1 MSKFVA
7 EARKVDG
14 KPYPAS
20 TLYQLVCGLARS
32 LRTNDPDIQLFS
44 DSTFAPFR
52 DTLDSRMKELKASGI
67 DRPRQAGAL
76 TVEMEETLWQ
86 QGLLG
91 DSTPQQLLDTGLLCR
106 ALFSVEEW
114 PGTSQLEALSIS
126 AEIGQASARCTIPGV
141 PRGCVQNQSR
151 RSQALQEMC

>member
-14 KPYPAS
+14 KPYPTS

-32 LRTNDPDIQLFS
+32 LRTNDPDIQVFS
-44 DSTFAPFR
+44 DSTFTPFR

-67 DRPRQAGAL
+67 DHSHQAGVL

-86 QGLLG
+86 QGLLDPATAVG
-91 DSTPQQLLDTGLLCR
+91 HNGLLCR

-126 AEIGQASARCTIPGV
+126 AGIGRASARCTIPGV
-141 PRGCVQNQSR
+141 PKECVQNQSR
-151 RSQALQEMC
+151 KTQASQEMC